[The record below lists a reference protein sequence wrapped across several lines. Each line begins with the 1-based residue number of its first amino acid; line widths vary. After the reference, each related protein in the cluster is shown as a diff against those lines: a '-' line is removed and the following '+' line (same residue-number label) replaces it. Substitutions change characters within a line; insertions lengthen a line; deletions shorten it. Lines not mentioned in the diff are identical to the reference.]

1 MATSQ
6 SDSQSQVSPD
16 PVTAGLLNQLREE
29 LGRQSE
35 KIIFTCG
42 GTIPIFEPGQDF
54 ATDNTKISSVSE
66 PVTIRWDPASPETP
80 ASQAK
85 LILPL
90 AGDSQGNLVKLIS
103 DLEPASFGY
112 HGKDV
117 FDETYRKAFKM
128 DTDKFAST
136 FNPYECGIIDSIA
149 QVLLPS
155 TPESDLRRGVRAE
168 LYKLNVYSS
177 PSGKFK
183 PHIDT
188 PRGSTQF
195 GSLVVCLPL
204 EHEGGQLQ
212 VRHKGKE
219 VTYDWGSH
227 KDQISWAAFYS
238 DCEHEVLE
246 VKSGYRLTLT
256 YNLYAV
262 RGGGMLTGIEPPV
275 LDATQLPIYLS
286 LKNIVDN
293 KAFMP
298 EGGYLGF
305 YCSHAYAHTNTDA
318 IILPDMLKGLDM
330 VIWETFGRLGLEA
343 SVKPVLN
350 VEDFYQY
357 EDEPRDPM
365 IVGNDRALQMS
376 NMMRIEDYDQ
386 MDEQIEQW
394 RGGET
399 VNFKEI
405 HWLTKPNHKELQLAY
420 IAYGN
425 EESLESF
432 YSYCAIIARVQ
443 PSGARSN

>member
-1 MATSQ
+1 MLPVALEAKRGCCLANFIPIQSLYSHVQNSHHGSWSATTLYIMGTPLLSWSMTLIKHTTSIFVCYGHRSLSHTRKRYQVPFIRSISTKIIMATSQ

-90 AGDSQGNLVKLIS
+90 AGDSHGNLVKLIS

-168 LYKLNVYSS
+168 LYKLNVSLPVVP
-177 PSGKFK
+177 PSALTEPTLLF
-183 PHIDT
+183 
-188 PRGSTQF
+188 
-195 GSLVVCLPL
+195 VCLT
-204 EHEGGQLQ
+204 H
-212 VRHKGKE
+212 
-219 VTYDWGSH
+219 
-227 KDQISWAAFYS
+227 
-238 DCEHEVLE
+238 
-246 VKSGYRLTLT
+246 
-256 YNLYAV
+256 
-262 RGGGMLTGIEPPV
+262 
-275 LDATQLPIYLS
+275 
-286 LKNIVDN
+286 
-293 KAFMP
+293 
-298 EGGYLGF
+298 
-305 YCSHAYAHTNTDA
+305 
-318 IILPDMLKGLDM
+318 
-330 VIWETFGRLGLEA
+330 
-343 SVKPVLN
+343 
-350 VEDFYQY
+350 
-357 EDEPRDPM
+357 
-365 IVGNDRALQMS
+365 
-376 NMMRIEDYDQ
+376 
-386 MDEQIEQW
+386 
-394 RGGET
+394 
-399 VNFKEI
+399 
-405 HWLTKPNHKELQLAY
+405 
-420 IAYGN
+420 
-425 EESLESF
+425 
-432 YSYCAIIARVQ
+432 
-443 PSGARSN
+443 